1 MISTSV
7 LARAIAIR
15 EDAREHKRLS
25 AFHRRRAQ
33 ERMDELRRF
42 CQEAGI
48 EYEEVTEGNDA
59 HGQRSEQAH

>member
-7 LARAIAIR
+7 LARAIALR

-25 AFHRRRAQ
+25 QLHRRRAQ

-42 CQEAGI
+42 CHEAGI
-48 EYEEVTEGNDA
+48 EYEEVTESNA
-59 HGQRSEQAH
+59 HGQEATRH